1 MLVTGTPPR
10 TAALATAL
18 YVLWGVLHLGLGT
31 TMAAVEL
38 FDGLPTGEEA
48 AESLMFFVCASVL
61 GAQAI
66 AIALVLNRV
75 NSPLGYW
82 LNLLVLGAVDAA
94 FLVVV
99 VLPGHVDLIGGL
111 SGPAIWLLAAIAS
124 TIALRRAPTKA
135 TSTA

>member
-1 MLVTGTPPR
+1 
-10 TAALATAL
+10 
-18 YVLWGVLHLGLGT
+18 
-31 TMAAVEL
+31 
-38 FDGLPTGEEA
+38 
-48 AESLMFFVCASVL
+48 MFFVCASVL